1 MDKKVF
7 SRGLLLH
14 SSFVVEALKKVG
26 KEDWDFSKDPCSGEG
41 NWSVLDLSKGF
52 EGFFTAYTDFKP
64 PQSSGNR
71 NVVAIVTGTAA
82 GAVFV
87 ALLVLGAMQRNGWL
101 GGKVSAD
108 KVVIWLLSMQCVA
121 TKLTKK
127 MFIALEVYVLQE
139 RGRLSELVDP
149 ELGSDYSSEEAMLI
163 SLYDVEHRV
172 KAAKRKGVN
181 DSGRTKWN

>member
-7 SRGLLLH
+7 SR
-14 SSFVVEALKKVG
+14 VEALKKVG

-108 KVVIWLLSMQCVA
+108 KGLCFARERKAFGVGRSRIGVRLFFRGGYGDAKYRSLMHQC
-121 TKLTKK
+121 KFL
-127 MFIALEVYVLQE
+127 
-139 RGRLSELVDP
+139 
-149 ELGSDYSSEEAMLI
+149 
-163 SLYDVEHRV
+163 
-172 KAAKRKGVN
+172 
-181 DSGRTKWN
+181 

>member
-7 SRGLLLH
+7 SR
-14 SSFVVEALKKVG
+14 VEALKKVG

-108 KVVIWLLSMQCVA
+108 KAFS
-121 TKLTKK
+121 
-127 MFIALEVYVLQE
+127 FIPGLVLIGKHHIVSVYVLQE

-149 ELGSDYSSEEAMLI
+149 ELGSDYSSEEAMVMLNI
-163 SLYDVEHRV
+163 ALSCTNANSCE
-172 KAAKRKGVN
+172 
-181 DSGRTKWN
+181 SCCS